1 MELLLVHVSTGAR
14 GMAKREERR
23 LTGSVFQI
31 GRGAQCQIHLPDTRV
46 ALVHA
51 RLVLGEHGAVIE
63 ADSHRIVHNDREVSG
78 AELRPGDHIE
88 IGPYVLS
95 VETPPPGVPLAI
107 AVRVSKRVSTSGT
120 TALYRALLRGPALSK
135 RRLSYLLFFGV
146 LALCLA
152 APIADRLPSGSTTLT
167 RALALGAMQ
176 AWNPGPLSRAHA
188 GFARDCHSCHARPF
202 VAVAAQD
209 CLGCHGA
216 IRAHGPKEAF
226 RAVSFAAGQELTCM
240 QCHHEHQGAV
250 MAPRSAQICAQCH
263 AGTRQAAAGV
273 EPVKATDFSSNHP
286 AFRLA
291 LADPAQPGGLRRVAQ
306 RDASGAAPREHS
318 NLKFNHTLHLDPRGV
333 PGPREAR
340 APLNCASCHEPGEGR
355 ARMRPVSMERHC
367 ARCHSLQFDPGN
379 PARQVPHGS
388 LEQVRTMLREFYARS
403 VLAGSPAAKNAAGM
417 ERVRPGAVASPE
429 ERREAVRL
437 ADEKASRAMREL
449 LETRKVC
456 STCHYVSRSAR
467 GDWQI
472 APVALTAS
480 WMPGAVFN
488 HASHATE
495 PCITCHEVRTSRRAE
510 DIAMPE
516 IARCRECHGGAAATA
531 PKVASDCASCHRF
544 HGGTSPWRELAHAP
558 E

>member
-23 LTGSVFQI
+23 LTGNVFQI

-51 RLVLGEHGAVIE
+51 RLLLGEDGPVIE
-63 ADSHRIVHNDREVSG
+63 ADPHRIVYNDREVSG

-107 AVRVSKRVSTSGT
+107 AVRLSQRISTSGT

-135 RRLSYLLFFGV
+135 RRLSYLVFFGV
-146 LALCLA
+146 LAVCLA
-152 APIADRLPSGSTTLT
+152 APIADRLAADGTTLT

-188 GFARDCHSCHARPF
+188 VFGRDCHSCHVRPF
-202 VAVAAQD
+202 VAVAAAD
-209 CLGCHGA
+209 CLGCHRA

-226 RAVSFAAGQELTCM
+226 RAVSFAAGEDLTCM

-250 MAPRSAQICAQCH
+250 MAPRSAQICGQCH
-263 AGTRQAAAGV
+263 SGSRNAVAGTA
-273 EPVKATDFSSNHP
+273 PMKATDFARDHP

-291 LADPAQPGGLRRVAQ
+291 LVDPAQPGAPRRVAQ
-306 RDASGAAPREHS
+306 RDGAGAAPQEHS

-333 PGPREAR
+333 RGPRDPRQA
-340 APLNCASCHEPGEGR
+340 LSCASCHEPAEGR

-367 ARCHSLQFDPGN
+367 ARCHTLQFEPGN
-379 PARQVPHGS
+379 VARQVPHGS
-388 LEQVRTMLREFYARS
+388 LAQVRTMLREFYARS
-403 VLAGSPAAKNAAGM
+403 VLAQASSEKTADGM
-417 ERVRPGAVASPE
+417 TRVRPGAVVSPE

-449 LETRKVC
+449 LETRQVC
-456 STCHYVSRSAR
+456 STCHYVNRA
-467 GDWQI
+467 GADWQI
-472 APVALTAS
+472 APVAITAS
-480 WMPGAVFN
+480 WMPGALFD
-488 HASHATE
+488 HSKHATE

-510 DIAMPE
+510 DIAMPQ
-516 IARCRECHGGAAATA
+516 IARCRECHGGAAATP

-544 HGGTSPWRELAHAP
+544 HGGSSGWRELAHAP